1 MCMSKEQNIK
11 AQTRMGEAVN
21 TGNLETLKEVIAPNV
36 VDHDPAPD
44 QGKGPE
50 GFIRFFT
57 GFRQAFPD
65 LEVKVEHLVVDE
77 DNVAFAYTIEG
88 THKGDLMGIPPTGR
102 RIKARGMQIGR
113 FENGKLVERWGSS
126 DQLGI
131 LQQLG
136 LAPVSGT

>member
-1 MCMSKEQNIK
+1 MSKQENIK
-11 AQTRMGEAVN
+11 AQQRMGEAIN
-21 TGNLETLKEVIAPNV
+21 SGKLEHLKDVIATNV

-44 QGKGPE
+44 QGRGPE
-50 GFIRFFT
+50 GFIDFFT
-57 GFRQAFPD
+57 GFRKAFPD
-65 LEVKVEHLVVDE
+65 LEVRVVHMVADE

-88 THKGDLMGIPPTGR
+88 THKGELMGIPPTGR
-102 RIKARGMQIGR
+102 RIVVRGMQIGR

-136 LAPVSGT
+136 AAPSIIT

>member
-1 MCMSKEQNIK
+1 MSKEQNIK

-126 DQLGI
+126 DQLRI

-136 LAPVSGT
+136 LAPVSGA

>member
-1 MCMSKEQNIK
+1 MSKEENIK
-11 AQTRMGEAVN
+11 AQQRMGEAIA
-21 TGNLETLKEVIAPNV
+21 TGNLEILKEVIAPNV

-50 GFIRFFT
+50 GFIHFFT
-57 GFRQAFPD
+57 GFRRAFPD
-65 LEVKVEHLVVDE
+65 LNVTLEHLVTDE

-88 THKGDLMGIPPTGR
+88 THKDDLMGIPPTGR

-136 LAPVSGT
+136 AAPVGGA